1 MIQKS
6 QKGLLKDIKAR
17 MWSKL
22 GQRGTYGTALMDI
35 GEKIENVL
43 ALTGDLS
50 TTSGLDRFQ
59 VRFPKRFFNV
69 GIAEQN
75 MLGIAAGL
83 ASENYIPFVSTF
95 ATFASMRCMEQ
106 VRVNMGYMNLN
117 VKLVGLASG
126 FAMGHFGSTHY
137 GTEDISMVRTIPN
150 IVVLSPADC
159 TETAKAIEAMAMY
172 QGPVYLRLTGVMS
185 NPIIYKEDFD
195 YTIGKAIRLREGKDI
210 SIIATGSMVYHA
222 LEAAKLL
229 EEKSVSASVID
240 MHTLKPLDTEVID
253 MSSKSQMIVT
263 IEEHSIIG
271 GLGGAV
277 AEYLSS
283 TQLPVK
289 QLFIGVQDC
298 ILPPGDYQFMLK
310 QHGLT
315 APQIAD
321 TIFNNLERK

>member
-1 MIQKS
+1 MIQKP
-6 QKGLLKDIKAR
+6 QKELLKEIKAR

-22 GQRGTYGTALMDI
+22 GQRGTYGTVLMDI
-35 GEKIENVL
+35 GAEIENVL

-50 TTSGLDRFQ
+50 NTSGLDRFQ

-75 MLGIAAGL
+75 MLGLAAGL

-106 VRVNMGYMNLN
+106 LRVNMGYMNLN

-137 GTEDISMVRTIPN
+137 GTEDISMIRTIPN
-150 IVVLSPADC
+150 IAVLSPADC
-159 TETAKAIEAMAMY
+159 TETAKAIEAIAMY
-172 QGPVYLRLTGVMS
+172 QGPVYLRLTGVMN

-240 MHTLKPLDTEVID
+240 MHTIKPLDTEAID

-283 TQLPVK
+283 AQLPVK

-315 APQIAD
+315 APQIAE
-321 TIFNNLERK
+321 TIFNNLEG